1 MKFLKIVLAL
11 SILVVSC
18 KSMEEIKR
26 DNEVEKQ
33 LEVAEKEKEVG
44 RAAFAKIAGKYGV
57 LKNEEATSYLNK
69 LGKSLALYTERQ
81 EIEYFFAILNTDQIN
96 AYSLPGGYI
105 LISKGTINSIDNQ
118 PALLGVLAHELGHIN
133 KKHILKRVK
142 VEVRY
147 NFFETLARIIS
158 GPTQVITNIANQ
170 ISDQIEEELFIKGLD
185 SEDEFEADRYALDLL
200 QSLNINARD
209 YIDYLS
215 ALSSYPDVKAL
226 ENLDATHPKTEER
239 IKKMEEYIIPDIDK
253 LNDSEN
259 FLKFKSL
266 VKNVEEKK

>member
-1 MKFLKIVLAL
+1 MKFLKIVLAF
-11 SILVVSC
+11 SILIVSC

-26 DNEVEKQ
+26 ENEVEKQ

-118 PALLGVLAHELGHIN
+118 SALLGVLAHELGHIN

-147 NFFETLARIIS
+147 NFFEMLARIIS
-158 GPTQVITNIANQ
+158 GPRQVITNIANQ

-200 QSLNINARD
+200 QSLNINARA
-209 YIDYLS
+209 YIDYLAS
-215 ALSSYPDVKAL
+215 LSNYPDVKAL

-239 IKKMEEYIIPDIDK
+239 IKNMEEYIIPDIDK

-266 VKNVEEKK
+266 VKNGEEKK